1 MARSVLTVQDLEA
14 TVAGGEVVVPRGTII
29 TPLARDEAE
38 RRGIAIRFEEPKAS
52 ALAEGRGT
60 AACAAPRVVAIGAD
74 HGGFDLKE
82 ELRRYLQEWGYLV
95 RDLGTSSHE
104 AVDYPDFAEA
114 VANAVARGEAWRGV
128 VIDSAGIG
136 SSIAA
141 NKVAGA
147 RAALCYDRATARN
160 SREHNDAN
168 VLSLGARLIPA
179 EVAREILAVWLR
191 TDFAGGRHQRRVD
204 KILAIEQRQRKP

>member
-1 MARSVLTVQDLEA
+1 MPRRVLTIDDLESIPA
-14 TVAGGEVVVPRGTII
+14 NGTISVSAGTI
-29 TPLARDEAE
+29 VTALARDEAAA
-38 RRGIAIRFEEPKAS
+38 RGITIRFEQPGGGD
-52 ALAEGRGT
+52 AEY
-60 AACAAPRVVAIGAD
+60 AANTGSRTVAIGAD

-82 ELRRYLQEWGYLV
+82 ELRRHLQDWGYAVL
-95 RDLGTSSHE
+95 DLGTSGRE

-128 VIDSAGIG
+128 VIDSAGVG

-141 NKVAGA
+141 NKVPGV

-179 EVAREILAVWLR
+179 ETAREILAVWLE
-191 TDFAGGRHQRRVD
+191 TPFSGGRHQRRVD
-204 KILAIEQRQRKP
+204 KIVDIEKRHRGS

>member
-1 MARSVLTVQDLEA
+1 MARKVLTVGDLDA
-14 TVAGGEVVVPRGTII
+14 NAVGGEIVVPPGTIV
-29 TPLARDEAE
+29 TPLAREEAAI
-38 RRGIAIRFEEPKAS
+38 RGIAIRFE
-52 ALAEGRGT
+52 
-60 AACAAPRVVAIGAD
+60 APRSVEPGASGNGPNRTIAIGAD

-82 ELRRYLQEWGYLV
+82 ELKGYLAEWGYTVL
-95 RDLGTSSHE
+95 DQGTSSRD

-114 VANAVARGEAWRGV
+114 VANAVVRGDASRGI

-141 NKVAGA
+141 NKVPGA

-168 VLSLGARLIPA
+168 ILSLGARLIPA
-179 EVAREILAVWLR
+179 DVAREIVAAWLETR
-191 TDFAGGRHQRRVD
+191 FGGGRHQKRVD
-204 KILAIEQRQRKP
+204 KIRAIEKRHLRV

>member
-1 MARSVLTVQDLEA
+1 VPRTVITVRDLESA
-14 TVAGGEVVVPRGTII
+14 AEGGSLVVPRGSII
-29 TPLARDEAE
+29 TMLAAEEAA
-38 RRGIAIRFEEPKAS
+38 RRGITIRMEDTDLADPAQPRMAS
-52 ALAEGRGT
+52 A
-60 AACAAPRVVAIGAD
+60 APSRVVAVGSD

-82 ELRRYLQEWGYLV
+82 QLRSHLQEWGYTPL
-95 RDLGTSSHE
+95 DLGTFTRD

-114 VANAVARGEAWRGV
+114 VANAVIRGDAWRGV

-141 NKVAGA
+141 NKVPGA

-168 VLSLGARLIPA
+168 LLSLGARLIPA
-179 EVAREILAVWLR
+179 ETAREILAVWLE
-191 TDFAGGRHQRRVD
+191 TPFAGGRHEKRVD
-204 KILAIEQRQRKP
+204 KIRAIEARHTKA